1 METKQKDL
9 YTTAL
14 EMHIDTPYV
23 CGWMPFDDELYGWQ
37 LVRMRDNAIL
47 RHIGSA
53 EKGQIGVVH
62 ALSHIKAA
70 MFDMGISKDYVTFL

>member
-14 EMHIDTPYV
+14 EIHIDTPYV
-23 CGWMPFDDELYGWQ
+23 CGWMPFADNLYGWQ

-53 EKGQIGVVH
+53 EKGQIGVIH
-62 ALSHIKAA
+62 ALSSIKAA
-70 MFDMGISKDYVTFL
+70 MFDMGISKDEVTFL

>member
-23 CGWMPFDDELYGWQ
+23 CGWMPFDDNHYGWQ

-47 RHIGSA
+47 RHIASA
-53 EKGQIGVVH
+53 EKGQIGVLH
-62 ALSHIKAA
+62 ALSSIKAA
-70 MFDMGISKDYVTFL
+70 MFDMGISKDHVTFL

>member
-23 CGWMPFDDELYGWQ
+23 CGWMPCDDERYGWQ

-47 RHIGSA
+47 LMIGSA
-53 EKGQIGVVH
+53 EKGQIGVLH
-62 ALSHIKAA
+62 TLNYIKAK
-70 MFDMGISKDYVTFL
+70 MFDMGISKDCVTFL